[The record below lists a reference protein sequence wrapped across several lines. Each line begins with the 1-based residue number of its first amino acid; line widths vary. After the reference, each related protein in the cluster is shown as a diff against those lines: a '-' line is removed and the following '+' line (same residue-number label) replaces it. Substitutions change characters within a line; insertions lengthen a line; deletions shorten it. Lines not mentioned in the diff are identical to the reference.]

1 MKFFIVF
8 ATLVAAASAVPY
20 AGLVNTG
27 ASAVSRS
34 DDGYGNYAFGYNE
47 DHATGGTFRKEKG
60 GPGYQS
66 GSYGLRDAD
75 GRMRVV
81 NYVADAHGFRASVQT
96 NEPGTDPK
104 QDPAATSLTGSH
116 AGVVAGPA
124 LAAAPLHAAPLLAA
138 PLHAAPVHAAPLY
151 AAPVAHGLPIASSY
165 SVSTQHASLAAPLAA
180 PLAGYGY
187 AKAGYG
193 LPGHY

>member
-1 MKFFIVF
+1 MLSVTMKITLLVVPSVKKKVVQVINLVHTVF
-8 ATLVAAASAVPY
+8 VMLMAVCVLSTMLPMLMVSELQFKPMNQVPIQNKIQLQLHWPVAM
-20 AGLVNTG
+20 
-27 ASAVSRS
+27 VSEI
-34 DDGYGNYAFGYNE
+34 YLFAFYKLLQQNYDWF
-47 DHATGGTFRKEKG
+47 D
-60 GPGYQS
+60 
-66 GSYGLRDAD
+66 L
-75 GRMRVV
+75 
-81 NYVADAHGFRASVQT
+81 
-96 NEPGTDPK
+96 
-104 QDPAATSLTGSH
+104 